1 DILYGS
7 GATTPSALTS
17 AWTANPGSY
26 FSDILTLEG
35 TGTGNT
41 YVLSME
47 YSGSFGDM
55 NIWYRATPSDPFA
68 PLGTSFQG
76 DTAWSSGFTTVGQYG
91 IDSATGTVWA
101 VTDHNS
107 QFVVVPE
114 PGTLGLSAMCL
125 AGGIWYLRRRRA

>member
-1 DILYGS
+1 
-7 GATTPSALTS
+7 
-17 AWTANPGSY
+17 
-26 FSDILTLEG
+26 
-35 TGTGNT
+35 
-41 YVLSME
+41 
-47 YSGSFGDM
+47 M
-55 NIWYRATPSDPFA
+55 NIWYRETPSDPFA

-76 DTAWSSGFTTVGQYG
+76 DTAWNSGFTTVGQYG
-91 IDSATGTVWA
+91 IDSATSTVWA